1 MSEKKAG
8 ETGGRRS
15 RALSR
20 RRFMALVAA
29 SAAAAVTAPAR
40 ALTPPTKKAPPP
52 AQPRPPEIEK
62 GIAEQKSLLAQQLKT
77 LRDYPL
83 PPGSDPAFA
92 FAPLKPRR
100 GAR

>member
-1 MSEKKAG
+1 MSGKN
-8 ETGGRRS
+8 TGYARGRRS
-15 RALSR
+15 RAVSR

-29 SAAAAVTAPAR
+29 GAAAVVTAPAR
-40 ALTPPTKKAPPP
+40 ALTPPKKTTAPAPE
-52 AQPRPPEIEK
+52 RPPEIEK
-62 GIAEQKSLLAQQLKT
+62 GVAEQKTLLAQQLKT

-83 PPGSDPAFA
+83 PPGSDPAFL